1 MNMDKTVL
9 VIDDEDQQDD
19 IRSLETLANRR
30 GINLTCYQFNVGSQ
44 NEPDLLTAG
53 RIDVDKVKAAYKE
66 RFRDRG
72 IEFDMIVCDWGLSD
86 EMIDGAELMRRLVR
100 DCFSHKIPIIL
111 YSGLLKEKIEEQ
123 LNKYDK
129 EKPETKEPV
138 IKYIVSLIRSNYLD
152 FVGRESLKSTVV
164 GHLKDSEDIDIAFQ
178 MVLNKYPD
186 KVMAVG
192 HGHRLEGKTFAEV
205 ATSLRGDE
213 NEEVRYDFKRDIIE
227 EVILYLTEKQAKRS

>member
-1 MNMDKTVL
+1 MKMDKTVL

-19 IRSLETLANRR
+19 IKSLETLASRK

-53 RIDVDKVKAAYKE
+53 RIDVDKVKIAYKE
-66 RFRDRG
+66 RFREKG

-86 EMIDGAELMRRLVR
+86 DYIDGAELMRRLVR

-123 LNKYDK
+123 LDK
-129 EKPETKEPV
+129 IDKKKPETKEPV

-152 FVGRESLKSTVV
+152 FVGREALKSSVV
-164 GHLKDSEDIDIAFQ
+164 GHLKDSEDLDIVLQ
-178 MVLNKYPD
+178 TVLNKYPD
-186 KVMAVG
+186 NVIAVG
-192 HGHRLEGKTFAEV
+192 HGHNLEGKTFADVASLIRTDDEV
-205 ATSLRGDE
+205 SC
-213 NEEVRYDFKRDIIE
+213 DFKRNVIE
-227 EVILYLTEKQAKRS
+227 EVIQYLTEKQVKMPE